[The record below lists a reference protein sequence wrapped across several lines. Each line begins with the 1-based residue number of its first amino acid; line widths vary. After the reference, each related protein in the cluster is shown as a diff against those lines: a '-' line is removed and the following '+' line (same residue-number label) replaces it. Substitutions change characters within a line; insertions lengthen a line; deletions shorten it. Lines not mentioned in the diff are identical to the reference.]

1 MKAESNILKGVVV
14 TLLGVLGGTVVTAY
28 SMGLEKATI
37 TQNIERNK
45 TEVDDLKKLI
55 TDQLL
60 IFNGHLDQ
68 INSSMQIQAIAIG
81 EIKGDV
87 KTLQAI
93 VEIMQ
98 NKK

>member
-1 MKAESNILKGVVV
+1 MKMNSNLMTGAVGTFLGILS
-14 TLLGVLGGTVVTAY
+14 GTAVTAY
-28 SMGLEKATI
+28 AMGLEKATI
-37 TQNIERNK
+37 SQNIERNK

-55 TDQLL
+55 ADQLF
-60 IFNGHLDQ
+60 ISNGHLDQ
-68 INSSMQIQAIAIG
+68 INSSMQLQAIAIG